1 MGLTIL
7 GGGEPRPRTRDF
19 RYTDSERRVLA
30 RCLEIAA
37 AMLDALDESEQR
49 IAELTELRDDL
60 MLGLDT
66 EQAA

>member
-19 RYTDSERRVLA
+19 RYTDSQRRVIA

-37 AMLDALDESEQR
+37 TILDALDEPEQR
-49 IAELTELRDDL
+49 IAELNELRDDL